1 MRLLSGDEGLALT
14 VYALGAFSRA
24 RAVINAA
31 ASSMRADV
39 PARVAGLLEVPGLR
53 GSGGGAL
60 SGSELSH
67 MGTTDA
73 RPESEKEC

>member
-1 MRLLSGDEGLALT
+1 MRLLSGDGGRSLI

-24 RAVINAA
+24 RAVISAA
-31 ASSMRADV
+31 ASSIRTDV
-39 PARVAGLLEVPGLR
+39 PVRMAGLLEVPGLR

-67 MGTTDA
+67 IGTTDA